1 MALQLDK
8 RMLVLIVAIVV
19 IVAAA
24 AAYLLTRDGG
34 DEAQGY
40 KVTFEDFEDAA
51 HPDVKIEIT
60 DSEGKVIADGKAAAH
75 GETTFGLKITSK
87 AEIKTAAPT
96 TDRAN
101 IAFDDK
107 VTPSSDGYIYIGKLT
122 VKNGGDVTVG
132 FKFEFGESMPDPE
145 HTLTLTPY
153 ADPDKTGT
161 KVVYEIDGTE
171 VTGSV
176 KLTEDTVVKVTVTT
190 PNLMYA
196 LDVKLD
202 PATAGTVSG
211 VVINPVEG
219 GSGFMGTATVTVKAG
234 QDVSVS
240 VDPSI
245 FVNETTKGSLI
256 LIAPEGMSVTYGG
269 YEYKNGARIVVEG
282 DEDITI
288 NADEKAT
295 VNYVLSWGGTPGE
308 VKTGTTVTVDIPSD
322 NSQGTLRI
330 GSYTGDAKSPG
341 FEIKFGEG
349 AEVYD
354 VTGGQEAVKVTDDVY
369 DRPTDLRVSFDTGD
383 KSATKFCVYVAWE
396 DGTTVCYSTN
406 FGGSIIEGTASVTIE
421 GLKWGHGDAVA
432 SVVPVYTDDKSEG
445 AKIVVKAPEEV
456 KVEYGGKVVGTDGFT
471 PDATSDLAMTV
482 GGAGTLEYTLTWG
495 DGADARSISGTCIGF
510 YAQKVILKIG
520 PMVSDLGSAT
530 LTVTFTDE
538 DGVKHVYEEPATP
551 EDPDKGASSGTET
564 GTTPSN

>member
-1 MALQLDK
+1 MDK

-40 KVTFEDFEDAA
+40 TVTFEDFEDAA

-75 GETTFGLKITSK
+75 GETVFGLKITSK
-87 AEIKTAAPT
+87 AEIKTANLT
-96 TDRAN
+96 TDRAS

-107 VTPSSDGYIYIGKLT
+107 VTPSSDGYVYTGKLT

-132 FKFEFGESMPDPE
+132 FKFEFGESMPEPE
-145 HTLTLTPY
+145 HTLTLTEY

-161 KVVYEIDGTE
+161 KVVYEINGKE

-190 PNLMYA
+190 PNIMYA

-202 PATAGTVSG
+202 PASAGTVSG
-211 VVINPVEG
+211 IVINPAED
-219 GSGFMGTATVTVKAG
+219 GSGFIGTATVTVKAG

-245 FVNETTKGSLI
+245 LVNETTKGSLI

-288 NADEKAT
+288 NAEDKTT
-295 VNYVLSWGGTPGE
+295 VNYVLSWGGTVGE
-308 VKTGTTVTVDIPSD
+308 VKTGTTVAVDIPSD

-330 GSYTGDAKSPG
+330 GSFAGDAKSPE
-341 FEIKFGEG
+341 FKIEFGEG
-349 AEVYD
+349 VDVFD
-354 VTGGQEAVKVTDDVY
+354 VTGGEDAVKVTDDVY
-369 DRPTDLRVSFDTGD
+369 DRPTDLMVSFDTGD
-383 KSATKFCVYVAWE
+383 KSASKFCVFVAWE
-396 DGTTVCYSTN
+396 DGTTVCYSTD
-406 FGGSIIEGTASVTIE
+406 FGGSIITGTASVTIKD
-421 GLKWGHGDAVA
+421 LKWGHGDAVA

-456 KVEYGGKVVGTDGFT
+456 KVEYGGKAVGIEGFT
-471 PDATSDLAMTV
+471 PDATSDLSMTV
-482 GGAGTLEYTLTWG
+482 GEAGTIEYTLTWG

-510 YAQKVILKIG
+510 YAQKVILKVG

-538 DGVKHVYEEPATP
+538 DGVKYEYKEPVTP
-551 EDPDKGASSGTET
+551 EDPGKGDASET
-564 GTTPSN
+564 GSGENSAS

>member
-1 MALQLDK
+1 MALLLDK
-8 RMLVLIVAIVV
+8 RVLVLIVAIVV

-40 KVTFEDFEDAA
+40 TVTFEDFEDAA

-75 GETTFGLKITSK
+75 GETVFGLKITSK
-87 AEIKTAAPT
+87 AEIKTANLT
-96 TDRAN
+96 TDRAS

-107 VTPSSDGYIYIGKLT
+107 VTPSSDGYVYTGKLT

-132 FKFEFGESMPDPE
+132 FKFEFGESMSEPE

-161 KVVYEIDGTE
+161 KVVYEIDGKE
-171 VTGSV
+171 VTDSV

-190 PNLMYA
+190 PNFMYA

-202 PATAGTVSG
+202 PAAAGTVSG
-211 VVINPVEG
+211 IVINPAED
-219 GSGFMGTATVTVKAG
+219 GSGFIGTATVTVKAG

-245 FVNETTKGSLI
+245 YVNETTKGSLI
-256 LIAPEGMSVTYGG
+256 LIAPEGISVTYGG
-269 YEYKNGARIVVEG
+269 YEYKSGARIVVEG

-288 NADEKAT
+288 NAEDKTT
-295 VNYVLSWGGTPGE
+295 VNYVLSWGGTVGE
-308 VKTGTTVTVDIPSD
+308 VKAGTTVAVDIPGD

-330 GSYTGDAKSPG
+330 GSYAGDAKSPE
-341 FEIKFGEG
+341 FKVEFGEG
-349 AEVYD
+349 VEVFD
-354 VTGGQEAVKVTDDVY
+354 VTGGQDAVKVTDDVY
-369 DRPTDLRVSFDTGD
+369 DRPTDLMVSFDTGG
-383 KSATKFCVYVAWE
+383 KSASKFCVFVAWE
-396 DGTTVCYSTN
+396 DGTTVCYSTD
-406 FGGSIIEGTASVTIE
+406 FGGSILEGIVSVTIKD
-421 GLKWGHGDAVA
+421 LKWGHGDAVA
-432 SVVPVYTDDKSEG
+432 SVVPVYTDDKSED

-456 KVEYGGKVVGTDGFT
+456 KVEYGGKAVGTDGFT
-471 PDATSDLAMTV
+471 PDATSDLSMTV
-482 GGAGTLEYTLTWG
+482 GEAGTIEYTLTWG

-510 YAQKVILKIG
+510 YAQKVILKVG

-530 LTVTFTDE
+530 LTVTFTDA
-538 DGVKHVYEEPATP
+538 DGVKHEYKEPATP
-551 EDPDKGASSGTET
+551 EDPEEETPSGTES
-564 GTTPSN
+564 GSTPTS